1 MKKRLAMVIAA
12 CMTMTGCNVM
22 GGNVEG
28 LLHPPRLSEEQT
40 NIHNALVSQA
50 GKNIQLKYP
59 KSGDYRSS
67 IIIENIDGEDTKEA
81 IVFYERSGA
90 ETENIGLRM
99 NILDQRDGQWTSV
112 FDHSGAGTDVDMV
125 MISSMSENGLPVIA
139 VGYSRMNQPEKTMR
153 VYRYDEGKL
162 NVLFESQY
170 AMMESA
176 DLDGDGQ
183 NELILISGT
192 SPSRKA
198 SASLLKLDGDKI
210 LVKSEITMDE
220 EISDYAALTFGRL
233 SDGIPAV
240 FADGIRNDGTL
251 NTQILYTVD
260 GQLKNPLERARELL
274 FQTIRPNGYLC
285 RDIDSDGVVEIP
297 AVTPFPGYESAEAQE
312 RVNITEW
319 YSFEQFTFDLKSS
332 GYYNMS
338 ESYCFM
344 IPKRW
349 KGTVTVKPDIASDE
363 MVFYKYKG
371 SLSDD
376 MTELLR
382 ISVMLK
388 GTNGEKLQ
396 NGYETVF
403 SDGQYEYMVKYPKY
417 SSEALV
423 LTKSEIM
430 HNFIV
435 W

>member
-1 MKKRLAMVIAA
+1 MKKRLALVLAA
-12 CMTMTGCNVM
+12 CMTMSGCNVL
-22 GGNVEG
+22 GGNVEN
-28 LLHPPRLSEEQT
+28 LLHPPKLSEEQT

-67 IIIENIDGEDTKEA
+67 IIIEDIDGEDSKEA

-90 ETENIGLRM
+90 GTENIGLRM
-99 NILDQRDGQWTSV
+99 NILDQRDGKWTSV
-112 FDHSGAGTDVDMV
+112 FDHSGAGTDVDVV
-125 MISSMSENGLPVIA
+125 MISKMGEKGLPVIT
-139 VGYSRMNQPEKTMR
+139 VGYSRMNQLEKTMR
-153 VYRYDEGKL
+153 VYLYDEGKL
-162 NVLFESQY
+162 SVLFESQY

-176 DLDGDGQ
+176 DLDADGQ

-192 SPSRKA
+192 TKQKSA
-198 SASLLKLDGDKI
+198 SASLLKLDGEKI
-210 LVKSEITMDE
+210 LVKSEIAMDE
-220 EISDYAALTFGRL
+220 EIADYAALTFGRL
-233 SDGIPAV
+233 SDGTPVV
-240 FADGIRNDGTL
+240 FADGIRADETL
-251 NTQILYTVD
+251 NTQILYAVD

-274 FQTIRPNGYLC
+274 LQTIRHKSYIC
-285 RDIDSDGVVEIP
+285 RDIDSDGVIEIP
-297 AVTPFPGYESAEAQE
+297 TVTPFPGYEGAEASE
-312 RVNITEW
+312 RVNITGW
-319 YSFEQFTFDLKSS
+319 HTFEQFAFDLKSS

-349 KGTVTVKPDIASDE
+349 KGTVTAKPDIASDE
-363 MVFYKYKG
+363 MVFYKYEG

-388 GTNGEKLQ
+388 GTNEEKLQ
-396 NGYETVF
+396 QGYETIF
-403 SDGQYEYMVKYPKY
+403 SDGQYDYMVKYPKY

-430 HNFIV
+430 YNFIV